1 MNPLNNFRKNILY
14 FFLSLPFVII
24 LYEFLMTITFVNRGY
39 TILLLG
45 QIGAVPLLLLILNF
59 LFMNNLI
66 LNAFSILFLLSLL
79 AGIIYFLWFFLS

>member
-79 AGIIYFLWFFLS
+79 GGIIYFLWFFLS

>member
-66 LNAFSILFLLSLL
+66 LNAVSILFLLSLL